1 MLNVNVC
8 IGSSCHL
15 KGAPKVIELFKQAIA
30 ENHLEDRV
38 NLGASF
44 CLGHCAEGVSV
55 KIGEEIVTGVGV
67 DNFETIFQKYVLEA
81 LA

>member
-55 KIGEEIVTGVGV
+55 KIGEEIVTGVSV